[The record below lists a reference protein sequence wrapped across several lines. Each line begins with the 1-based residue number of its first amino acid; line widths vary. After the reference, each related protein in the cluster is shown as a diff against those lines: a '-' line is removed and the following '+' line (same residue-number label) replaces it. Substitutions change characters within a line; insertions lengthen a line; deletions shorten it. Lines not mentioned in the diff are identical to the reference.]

1 MLLVAALK
9 YIIRVSGAPYLVL
22 HDCSFKMIS
31 AIVLVLLGTICVNA
45 ATPYVCYFSDQDP
58 YLQFGTKTA
67 YQFSNYGRPRKDQQR
82 AFPECKAMQVW
93 MVGRH
98 GTRNP
103 SKTELE
109 RFDSIIKLR
118 DEIIRNYDELKTSKL
133 CPTDLTNLQNWK
145 LIWKPEDE
153 EQLTQQGREEISL
166 LAKRL
171 RTRFPDLFFRP
182 YNEQTYTFR
191 HTDTALTRSS
201 AEAFAEGLLPGSAV
215 RLNASPENDTLLRSY
230 KGCMAWQTQVDDN
243 TEILAQMDRYLAS
256 SELEG
261 LASNISIRL
270 GFKYNLNIES
280 FLYAYDLCRY
290 EKAARISRTSAWCAL
305 FTTDELKMIEYAEDL
320 RYYYNSGYGSRMN
333 AKIGCPLL
341 KDMMTRFR
349 RLAVGTPEPAGV
361 FYFTH
366 QTALLTLLARMD
378 FFNDANALTAND
390 FSYQSKR
397 LWRTSYISPFAAN
410 LQAVFLNC
418 TLPRG
423 GSEFKVAFYL
433 QESFIPIRGC
443 DVGLCSW
450 NYLKE
455 RYLQMAEDC
464 NIERICSGADGAS
477 QIEISFTAFAASLLF
492 IYLKGK

>member
-1 MLLVAALK
+1 
-9 YIIRVSGAPYLVL
+9 
-22 HDCSFKMIS
+22 MIS
-31 AIVLVLLGTICVNA
+31 VLVFVLLGSVCVDA
-45 ATPYVCYFSDQDP
+45 QKRYVCYNSDQDP

-67 YQFSNYGRPRKDQQR
+67 YEFSGGRPISRNEQR
-82 AFPECKAMQVW
+82 IPGCKAMQVW

-118 DEIIRNYDELKTSKL
+118 DEIIRNHVELKTSQM
-133 CPTDLTNLQNWK
+133 CSMDMTNLQNWK

-153 EQLTQQGREEISL
+153 EQLTQQGREEMRL

-171 RTRFPDLFFRP
+171 QTRFPDLILQRP
-182 YNEQTYTFR
+182 YTEQAYTFR

-201 AEAFAEGLLPGSAV
+201 AEAFAEGLLSAGTPA
-215 RLNASPENDTLLRSY
+215 R
-230 KGCMAWQTQVDDN
+230 CMAWQTQVDDN
-243 TEILAQMDRYLAS
+243 TEILAQMDKYLAS
-256 SELEG
+256 PELEN

-290 EKAARISRTSAWCAL
+290 EKAARIRQTSAWCAL
-305 FTTDELKMIEYAEDL
+305 FTTDELKTIEYAEDL

-333 AKIGCPLL
+333 AKVGCTLL

-349 RLAVGTPEPAGV
+349 RLAVGAPEPAGV

-378 FFNDANALTAND
+378 LFNDASPLTAND
-390 FSYQSKR
+390 FPYQSKR

-418 TLPRG
+418 SSLLPRG

-433 QESFIPIRGC
+433 QESFVPIKGC
-443 DVGLCSW
+443 EVGLCSW

-455 RYLQMAEDC
+455 KYLQLAEDC
-464 NIERICSGADGAS
+464 NIERICSGADGAAQL
-477 QIEISFTAFAASLLF
+477 QISITAFVASLLF
-492 IYLKGK
+492 IYFQGK